1 MGLPND
7 AMPKLELKRDPSPA
21 TGRIA
26 YAMVQTVPWWLVILI
41 LLGLW
46 VVYLVTTNPTYGDIF
61 ATLREGVATTLR
73 VSFSAYVFA
82 IIIGLF
88 VGMARVNP
96 PNGNSS
102 FGKLIVYNL
111 ATLYLEVLR
120 GLPILVVLLII
131 AFVAVPAIIE
141 ALNSLGIM
149 ITVRDVNIEVRAIIA
164 LSLAYGAFLSEI
176 FRAGIQSIERGQL
189 EAGRS
194 LGMTYFQVMRLI
206 ILPQAIRRILPPLGN
221 DFISMIKDSALVAI
235 LAVRDI
241 TQLAKLSSGQSFLY
255 LETYLLA
262 AMIYL
267 SMTVIGSLLVR
278 WIEYRLRIEQR

>member
-1 MGLPND
+1 M
-7 AMPKLELKRDPSPA
+7 
-21 TGRIA
+21 I
-26 YAMVQTVPWWLVILI
+26 QTVPWWLVALLI
-41 LLGLW
+41 LGLW
-46 VVYLVTTNPTYGDIF
+46 VAYLVTTNTTYGEIF
-61 ATLREGVATTLR
+61 ATLREGAVTTLR
-73 VSFSAYVFA
+73 VSFFAYVFA
-82 IIIGLF
+82 MIIGLS
-88 VGMARVNP
+88 VGLARVNP
-96 PNGNSS
+96 PSAKSG
-102 FGKLIVYNL
+102 FGKLVVYNV

-131 AFVAVPAIIE
+131 AFVAVPSLIDT
-141 ALNSLGIM
+141 LTSLGFT
-149 ITVRDVNIEVRAIIA
+149 ITVRDVSIELRAIIA

-194 LGMTYFQVMRLI
+194 LGMTYIQVMQLI

-267 SMTVIGSLLVR
+267 SMTVMGSLLVR